1 MDMRLTCQKM
11 WHDNLKIELNLAKKV
26 QNWKMEFE
34 ITKQSVNF
42 PYIWMYVE
50 RKETVYLDV
59 QG

>member
-26 QNWKMEFE
+26 QNWKMEFD
-34 ITKQSVNF
+34 ITKHSVIF
-42 PYIWMYVE
+42 PYIWKYFE